1 MTTALVSHVA
11 CLEHAPLPGHPEQ
24 PARLQAVLDA
34 LSGDDF
40 RSLRRER
47 APRARIGALTRVHQ
61 RTYIKSVL
69 QSIPSH
75 GFAVIDSDTIVSPGS
90 VEAALRAA
98 GAVVRGVDLVMKG
111 EVENAFCAV
120 RPPGHHAGP
129 ARAMGFCLFNNIAV
143 GAAHARAAHGVRR
156 IGILDFD
163 VHHGNGTEAIF
174 ASDPDVFY
182 GSTHQSPLYPGTGK
196 VEVSD
201 HVCNRPLDPGATGA
215 AFRPAFAEIIAA
227 LEQFAPELVLI
238 SAGFDAHRDDPM
250 AQLRFDES
258 DFSWA
263 TEMACGLAKKTAA
276 GRVVSSLEGGYD
288 LGALGRAAR
297 AHVLALMAA

>member
-1 MTTALVSHVA
+1 M
-11 CLEHAPLPGHPEQ
+11 
-24 PARLQAVLDA
+24 QAVLDA

-40 RSLRRER
+40 RPLRRER
-47 APRARIGALTRVHQ
+47 APRARIGALTRVHE
-61 RTYIKSVL
+61 RAYVKSVL
-69 QSIPSH
+69 QSIPKV
-75 GFAVIDSDTIVSPGS
+75 GFAVIDSDTVVSAGS
-90 VEAALRAA
+90 RDAALRAV
-98 GAVVRGVDLVMKG
+98 GAVIRGVDLVMKG

-143 GAAHARAAHGVRR
+143 AAAHARAAYGIRR

-174 ASDPDVFY
+174 AADPDVFY

-196 VEVSD
+196 AGGSD
-201 HVCNRPLDPGATGA
+201 HICNRSLESGATGA
-215 AFRPAFAEIIAA
+215 AFRPAFAEIATA
-227 LEQFAPELVLI
+227 MERFAPELVLI

-250 AQLRFDES
+250 AQLRLDEG
-258 DFSWA
+258 DFAWA
-263 TEMACGLAKKTAA
+263 TELACGLAKKTAA

-288 LGALGRAAR
+288 LGALGRSAR